1 MTAELCDQVR
11 EDAPEL
17 ALGLLGGEERAR
29 ALGHLVECEACRAHV
44 RALADIA
51 DELLELAPRAEPPVG
66 FEDRVFAALD
76 PKEASGEPDRPTRTA
91 GIWPRRLQAALAV
104 AAVGLT
110 ASAVWLAGA
119 GDRDLADEY
128 RDVLAVANGSYFEA
142 NHLEAPGGRRVGYA
156 YGYEGKTS
164 WVLAVL
170 YDLPD
175 GGYRLVAVG
184 PDGERSAIVTVE
196 VSGGRGTAG
205 GALDGAFGDVSE
217 VRLLDERGREVAD
230 ADLGGS

>member
-1 MTAELCDQVR
+1 MTAELCEQVR

-29 ALGHLVECEACRAHV
+29 ALEHLTECEACRDHV
-44 RALADIA
+44 RALADAA
-51 DELLELAPRAEPPVG
+51 DELLELAPRSEPPVG
-66 FEDRVFAALD
+66 FEDSVFAALD
-76 PKEASGEPDRPTRTA
+76 PKQAAGEPDRPTRSA
-91 GIWPRRLQAALAV
+91 GIWPRRLQVALAV

-110 ASAVWLAGA
+110 AAAVWLAGSS
-119 GDRDLADEY
+119 DRDLADEY

-142 NHLEAPGGRRVGYA
+142 NHLEAPGGRKVGYA

-175 GGYRLVAVG
+175 GRYRLVAVG
-184 PDGERSAIVTVE
+184 PDGERSAIATVE

-230 ADLGGS
+230 AELGGS

>member
-1 MTAELCDQVR
+1 MTGELCEQVR

-17 ALGLLGGEERAR
+17 ALGLLGGEERAS
-29 ALGHLVECEACRAHV
+29 ALQHLAACEACRAHV
-44 RALADIA
+44 RALADAA
-51 DELLELAPRAEPPVG
+51 DELLELAPRSEPPVG
-66 FEDRVFAALD
+66 FEDRVFEALANEAA
-76 PKEASGEPDRPTRTA
+76 PATPGHQIARARPPR
-91 GIWPRRLQAALAV
+91 RRLQLALAV
-104 AAVGLT
+104 AAVGL
-110 ASAVWLAGA
+110 AAGGVWLAGSS
-119 GDRDLADEY
+119 DRDLAGEY

-142 NHLEAPGGRRVGYA
+142 NHLEAPGGRKVGYA

-175 GGYRLVAVG
+175 GRYRLVGVG

-196 VSGGRGTAG
+196 VAGGRGTAG
-205 GALDGAFGDVSE
+205 GALEGAFGDVSE

-230 ADLGGS
+230 AELGGS